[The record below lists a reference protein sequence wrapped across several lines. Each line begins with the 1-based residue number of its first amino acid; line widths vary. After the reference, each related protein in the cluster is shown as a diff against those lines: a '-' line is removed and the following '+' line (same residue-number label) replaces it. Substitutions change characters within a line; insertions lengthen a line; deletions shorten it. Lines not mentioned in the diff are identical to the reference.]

1 MSRTTNGEAPIGVND
16 DLPDSTVFKV
26 KTAPRWSEHILE
38 VLSTSISWQRE
49 NNPLSIAQLEESQ
62 HYVLLSGRLYRLGPD
77 KVLRLCL
84 DPDCYD
90 DAMNEAHVSIGGLH
104 ASTIQTK
111 QRILLNGFWWP
122 TLENDVHKFVH
133 ECPRCQTLEPIPYAT
148 LYSIMQTPTWSLH
161 IVDYL
166 QNGHTDSSKP
176 THRQRLIEIEAM
188 SYTLIKDQL
197 YHRGKDGNLRLC
209 VPESQYLEILYHTH
223 AGISGGHFS
232 GPITAKLILWSGLWW
247 PTLHM
252 DALEFVKRCEQCQ
265 RTKPLV
271 AREEM
276 PLRPIM
282 ATRAFAK

>member
-1 MSRTTNGEAPIGVND
+1 MSRITNGEAPIGVND
-16 DLPDSTVFKV
+16 ELPDSTLFKV
-26 KTAPRWSEHILE
+26 ETAPRWSKHILE

-90 DAMNEAHVSIGGLH
+90 DAMNEAHVSTGGLH

-122 TLENDVHKFVH
+122 TLENDVHRFVH
-133 ECPRCQTLEPIPYAT
+133 ECPRCQTFKPIPYAT
-148 LYSIMQTPTWSLH
+148 LYSIMQTPTWSSH

-176 THRQRLIEIEAM
+176 AHR
-188 SYTLIKDQL
+188 
-197 YHRGKDGNLRLC
+197 
-209 VPESQYLEILYHTH
+209 
-223 AGISGGHFS
+223 
-232 GPITAKLILWSGLWW
+232 
-247 PTLHM
+247 
-252 DALEFVKRCEQCQ
+252 
-265 RTKPLV
+265 
-271 AREEM
+271 
-276 PLRPIM
+276 
-282 ATRAFAK
+282 